1 MYIDLIVV
9 LVIFIISLIWF
20 KKFSSFV
27 YFFAIVDIMFRLINF
42 LITNIS
48 IPVVSKFAK
57 TYIPASIPALIGKY
71 TSGVFET
78 ILLWVVFVLYVLFE
92 YQVIKFFAKKR
103 K

>member
-20 KKFSSFV
+20 KKFSSFI
-27 YFFAIVDIMFRLINF
+27 YFFAIVDILFRLLNF
-42 LITNIS
+42 LITNIN
-48 IPVVSKFAK
+48 IPTVSKFVK
-57 TYIPASIPALIGKY
+57 TYIPASIPALISKY

-78 ILLWVVFVLYVLFE
+78 ILLWVVFGLYVIFE
-92 YQVIKFFAKKR
+92 YQIITFFSKKR

>member
-1 MYIDLIVV
+1 MYIDLIIV

-20 KKFSSFV
+20 KKFSSFI
-27 YFFAIVDIMFRLINF
+27 YFFAIVDILFRLIDF

-48 IPVVSKFAK
+48 IPTVSKFAK
-57 TYIPASIPALIGKY
+57 TYIPSSIPGLIGKY

-78 ILLWVVFVLYVLFE
+78 VLLWIVFILYVLFE
-92 YQVIKFFAKKR
+92 YQIVKMFSKKR